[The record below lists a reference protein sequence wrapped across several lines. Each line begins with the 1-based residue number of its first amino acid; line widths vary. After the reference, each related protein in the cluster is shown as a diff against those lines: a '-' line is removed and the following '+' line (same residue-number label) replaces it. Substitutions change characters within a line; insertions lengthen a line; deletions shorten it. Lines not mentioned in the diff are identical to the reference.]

1 MGWDRSAQWTGPSML
16 PQRFHPAAKLLP
28 GLLIVAAAWWG
39 LSIVGTGQP
48 VHAQSPA
55 NAKAAAGRVEG
66 GSDVL
71 PLGTSATG
79 TIAELLVQ
87 AGAHVQAGQH
97 LVRIE
102 CSAIERELEA
112 RKSDLAAAEAFYL
125 RTLHGPRVEE
135 ISVGVANVNL
145 AEARLQE
152 AEKALQRTQQLREGF
167 TVTRVQIDQALRDA
181 RMDEALLDEVRAKF
195 ALLKAGSREEDITEA
210 RARRDAAKRRVDETA
225 ARLGYCSVDAPI
237 GGIVL
242 TPM

>member
-16 PQRFHPAAKLLP
+16 PQRIHPAARLLP
-28 GLLIVAAAWWG
+28 GLLIVAAAAWWG

-48 VHAQSPA
+48 VRAQAPA

-79 TIAELLVQ
+79 TIAELLVH

-102 CSAIERELEA
+102 CSAIERELDA

-135 ISVGVANVNL
+135 TASGSQTSISPM
-145 AEARLQE
+145 Q
-152 AEKALQRTQQLREGF
+152 GF
-167 TVTRVQIDQALRDA
+167 KRPR
-181 RMDEALLDEVRAKF
+181 RRCSER
-195 ALLKAGSREEDITEA
+195 SSCA
-210 RARRDAAKRRVDETA
+210 RA
-225 ARLGYCSVDAPI
+225 SP
-237 GGIVL
+237 
-242 TPM
+242 